1 MKRPYDFEDIKRR
14 REKGEKWASIAAD
27 YGRTKQAV
35 EVAARRHSSPGA
47 VSVEKAAYKLANAA
61 LKWARQEVKS

>member
-14 REKGEKWASIAAD
+14 REKGEKWARIAAD